1 MALAPE
7 LVALGQPGFDLKGTT
22 KSKEVLAAPRF
33 QGMHT
38 WDDAFV
44 WSRLTLP
51 EEPEIS
57 DIASPLCGWV
67 LG

>member
-1 MALAPE
+1 MLA
-7 LVALGQPGFDLKGTT
+7 
-22 KSKEVLAAPRF
+22 SPRF

-44 WSRLTLP
+44 WSRLALP

-57 DIASPLCGWV
+57 DIASPLCGW
-67 LG
+67 LLD